1 MSNKLVF
8 HSPWVDDGNVGIIM
22 LLGLGKV
29 ASHVRFGAPIVF
41 EELQEDEMVGDCVHI
56 FGIPP

>member
-1 MSNKLVF
+1 MF